1 MLKKEF
7 IKAYEKESGIS
18 LREDDP
24 IVAIAFIFETVMQRN
39 LKLTGHYYMALVSI
53 LLFLIF
59 IVGFFC
65 GYLIH

>member
-39 LKLTGHYYMALVSI
+39 LKLTGHYYMTLVSVRI
-53 LLFLIF
+53 SKTFVSEL
-59 IVGFFC
+59 
-65 GYLIH
+65 